1 VSKCPLV
8 ALLIYVLTILCCVVR
23 YDFRMKTVFGS
34 SLPPVV
40 CIRGSY
46 LVYVICVYL
55 CVVVSN
61 TCILL
66 YFCFVFHRFVYK
78 STGCRRKIYFS
89 YDKNVKNIFKLL
101 ISVNDTI
108 EWKLAGI
115 LTGLTRKE

>member
-1 VSKCPLV
+1 VDYGISSLSIVTQVKKCKNPLV

-40 CIRGSY
+40 CMRGSY

-66 YFCFVFHRFVYK
+66 YFCFVFRRFVYPMLP
-78 STGCRRKIYFS
+78 FS
-89 YDKNVKNIFKLL
+89 LGIVHFLL
-101 ISVNDTI
+101 HFRCF
-108 EWKLAGI
+108 
-115 LTGLTRKE
+115 LTLI